1 MDSARGRTHL
11 QHSLLWP
18 NIAEGPR
25 EAERYTTGAGAQLV
39 MTDETT
45 HGAARR
51 AHCLTIG
58 WSTYLLV
65 PRARA
70 EAKLEAL
77 LMSWTG
83 RHRSGRAWIHS
94 ICRAVWCVGVANP
107 GNARPRLCPSTIAVV
122 KPSTLP
128 SVHGMPRPFIQIQGR
143 PCGLP
148 DDALCH
154 AGLVL
159 RETGIASRARSALL
173 LG

>member
-1 MDSARGRTHL
+1 LHAEAIPHLPPSIDSARGRTHS
-11 QHSLLWP
+11 QHSLVLP
-18 NIAEGPR
+18 NMAEGPR

-94 ICRAVWCVGVANP
+94 ICRAVWCVGVA
-107 GNARPRLCPSTIAVV
+107 RPRLCPSTIAVV
-122 KPSTLP
+122 KPSTQRAWYAQAIH
-128 SVHGMPRPFIQIQGR
+128 SNSRP
-143 PCGLP
+143 
-148 DDALCH
+148 A
-154 AGLVL
+154 VW
-159 RETGIASRARSALL
+159 SAR
-173 LG
+173 